1 MLAVFKT
8 WSKEHKLKIS
18 IVYVC
23 LFVGSVG
30 RVHCHINKFDI
41 CFLFVFCKFCGVVVC
56 IGVFSKMSNKRN
68 KELENHES
76 DSEEEQNSGDEKD
89 SDLDSEG
96 NYVGEKV
103 RWREYNLKTHG

>member
-1 MLAVFKT
+1 
-8 WSKEHKLKIS
+8 
-18 IVYVC
+18 
-23 LFVGSVG
+23 
-30 RVHCHINKFDI
+30 
-41 CFLFVFCKFCGVVVC
+41 
-56 IGVFSKMSNKRN
+56 MSNKRN